1 LPARSHAQ
9 LNRQRNQS
17 DSSES
22 SEDDGELSRPHASA
36 AESAAAAGERAF
48 AEYLARSDRHAAS
61 SASASSSKGR
71 ADAAVRVYEAPV
83 KNDLHGLGFDA
94 AAAAGP
100 EVMRLRARQ
109 SERDQRD
116 ATARAGSKV
125 RCSVWP
131 VCCHRALVLVLMMRK
146 QTLIDESRFN
156 CLAIRHMSFFFAF
169 RSVSFCC
176 ARRPSN

>member
-1 LPARSHAQ
+1 MVRSRQDLYHGQFLLFTLTFWHTVRFVYSPAQ
-9 LNRQRNQS
+9 MNRQRNRT

-22 SEDDGELSRPHASA
+22 DDDDDSAPHVSA

-48 AEYLARSDRHAAS
+48 AEYLARSDRQAAAAAAS
-61 SASASSSKGR
+61 SSAKGHSS
-71 ADAAVRVYEAPV
+71 AAVRVYEAPV

-100 EVMRLRARQ
+100 EVMRMRARQ

-125 RCSVWP
+125 RWCTN
-131 VCCHRALVLVLMMRK
+131 HRRL
-146 QTLIDESRFN
+146 
-156 CLAIRHMSFFFAF
+156 
-169 RSVSFCC
+169 
-176 ARRPSN
+176 